1 MLVVDTS
8 VWVDFLNGHR
18 SLETE
23 YLANCLSDDV
33 PIVLPGLVRAEIL
46 AGLRTDVEAERIA
59 SLLDAFDATPEPTTG
74 DYTAAAGIYRMCSR
88 AGAAVGSVVDCLIAQ
103 ACLAHGYALLTK
115 DKDFRRIAA
124 RSALRLV
131 EFA

>member
-8 VWVDFLNGHR
+8 VWVDFLNGHP

-46 AGLRTDVEAERIA
+46 AGLRTNAEAERIA
-59 SLLDAFDATPEPTTG
+59 SLLEAFDAAPEPTTG
-74 DYTAAAGIYRMCSR
+74 DYTEAAGIYRACRR

-103 ACLAHGYALLTK
+103 TCLSRGYALLTK

-124 RSALRLV
+124 VSALRLV

>member
-8 VWVDFLNGHR
+8 VWIDFLNGHR

-23 YLANCLSDDV
+23 YLATCLSDDV
-33 PIVLPGLVRAEIL
+33 PIMLPGLVRTEIL
-46 AGLRTDVEAERIA
+46 AGIRADGEAERVA
-59 SLLDAFDATPEPTTG
+59 SLLEAFDAAPEPTTG
-74 DYTAAAGIYRMCSR
+74 DYTAAAGIYRRCRR

-124 RSALRLV
+124 QSALRLV

>member
-1 MLVVDTS
+1 VLVVDTS

-23 YLANCLSDDV
+23 YLATCLSDDV
-33 PIVLPGLVRAEIL
+33 PIVLPGLVRAEVL
-46 AGLRTDVEAERIA
+46 AGLRTDAEAARIA
-59 SLLDAFDATPEPTTG
+59 SLFTAFDPAPEPTED
-74 DYTAAAGIYRMCSR
+74 DYTAAAGIYRGCRR

-103 ACLAHGYALLTK
+103 GCLAHGYALLTK
-115 DKDFRRIAA
+115 DKDFHRIAA
-124 RSALRLV
+124 HTPLRLV

>member
-1 MLVVDTS
+1 MLVVDSS
-8 VWVDFLNGHR
+8 VWVDFLNGHW

-46 AGLRTDVEAERIA
+46 AGLRTDAEAERVA
-59 SLLDAFDATPEPTTG
+59 SLLEAFDAAPEPTTG
-74 DYTAAAGIYRMCSR
+74 DYAAAAGILRSCR
-88 AGAAVGSVVDCLIAQ
+88 RTGAGIGSVVDCVIAQ
-103 ACLAHGYALLTK
+103 TCLSHGYALLTK
-115 DKDFRRIAA
+115 ERDFRRIAA
-124 RSALRLV
+124 ESALRLV